1 MDAIAS
7 RIPTRKG
14 KLLNV
19 AGRTTLTRAALS
31 AIPVH
36 VSITCSLSAW
46 AIRQIDRHRRAFLW
60 SGTDA
65 VASGSCKVAW
75 PVVCTPKCYGG
86 LGVPDLRI
94 LRFALRLR
102 WEWQKR
108 EPGAPAWTQLPS
120 KPERLVDA
128 MFSCSVRV
136 EQGDGVSA
144 RFWTDAWLLKASR
157 PLIGFR

>member
-1 MDAIAS
+1 
-7 RIPTRKG
+7 
-14 KLLNV
+14 
-19 AGRTTLTRAALS
+19 
-31 AIPVH
+31 
-36 VSITCSLSAW
+36 
-46 AIRQIDRHRRAFLW
+46 
-60 SGTDA
+60 
-65 VASGSCKVAW
+65 
-75 PVVCTPKCYGG
+75 VVCTPKCYGG

-136 EQGDGVSA
+136 ELGDGVSA
-144 RFWTDAWLLKASR
+144 RFWTDAWLLKASM
-157 PLIGFR
+157 LLVGFR